1 MSACQYNDIIL
12 LLQIPEGPGAG
23 EAILGD
29 DGNMYGSGGSHG
41 GDGGA
46 ESSSHDA
53 PDAYGSFVAP
63 ADFGSAGGDVDTSYT
78 GLTLSLIIH

>member
-1 MSACQYNDIIL
+1 MSTAVYS
-12 LLQIPEGPGAG
+12 PEGPGHGDAV
-23 EAILGD
+23 LGS
-29 DGNMYGSGGSHG
+29 DGTMYGSGGSHG

-63 ADFGSAGGDVDTSYT
+63 DAFGSAGGDADITYT
-78 GLTLSLIIH
+78 GL